1 MKKFLSTLKGKII
14 VSLIGVA
21 VIASIVA
28 AVIIITAPESYRS
41 IKVAEIVGKTI
52 IVNETDNS
60 SNAYEGMNLY
70 SGDKVSVQADSN
82 MTLLFDADKYMF
94 ADEGTKFRVEA
105 SGDSKK
111 GTTKTRIYLE
121 EGSVLCRLDSKLSDD
136 EVYEVETPNS
146 VMSVRGTI
154 FRMSIYQDDTG
165 ENFTRIDV
173 LEGAVKTDL
182 HKEDGTQIE
191 EEETIEAGKS
201 ALVHSN
207 PDISEFVVGENEI
220 PFDEYSESMSQF
232 VISTIDDG
240 REIYIDKE
248 TFEEKTGL
256 KEEDIE
262 VKPEVK
268 PKDETEPEVTLED
281 ETEEAPKHEHVMSE
295 WQVQTVAS
303 CTTEGVEVIKCTEC
317 EVVLQAR
324 NIAMLD
330 HEYGEYEVTREATCT
345 NSGEE
350 TATCKNCDNKIT
362 QAISI
367 KAHTFGNWSDTK
379 AATCTENGE
388 QTRTCS
394 ACGISETTSIAAL
407 GHEYSHTSDCIH
419 QKQSFGPYTVGQGI
433 SLNVTMI
440 CSRCQAQGD
449 ITQTT
454 GTVAKIHADYP
465 DFCEYSCSCGHIGTY

>member
-52 IVNETDNS
+52 IVNEADNS

-165 ENFTRIDV
+165 ENYTRIDV

-207 PDISEFVVGENEI
+207 PDISEFVVGESEI

-268 PKDETEPEVTLED
+268 PEENEPE
-281 ETEEAPKHEHVMSE
+281 EEVDHEHVMGEWEVQSE
-295 WQVQTVAS
+295 ATCLA
-303 CTTEGVEVIKCTEC
+303 EGVEVIKCTEC
-317 EVVLQAR
+317 EVVLEAR
-324 NIAMLD
+324 KTAKLD
-330 HEYGEYEVTREATCT
+330 HEYDEYEVTREATCT

-350 TATCKNCDNKIT
+350 TAICKNCNNKIT

-367 KAHTFGNWSDTK
+367 KAHTFGNWSNTK
-379 AATCTENGE
+379 EATCTENGE
-388 QTRTCS
+388 KTRTCS
-394 ACGISETTSIAAL
+394 ACGISESTSIAAL
-407 GHEYSHTSDCIH
+407 GHDYSHTKDCIH
-419 QKQSFGPYTVGQGI
+419 KKQNLGPYTVGQDI
-433 SLNVTMI
+433 SLDVTMI
-440 CSRCQAQGD
+440 CSRCQAAGD
-449 ITQTT
+449 ITQVT
-454 GTVAKIHADYP
+454 GTIVTLHPDYP